1 MPSKIVQLLPKLAS
15 GLALSRITFECYC
28 YLAIE
33 NNYPPSITIPHD
45 FQSFDFCVKISS
57 PCENNYP
64 SRTSAPQAKNFG
76 VLYENKYTETKIW
89 RKSPHF
95 LEILW
100 FCVKI
105 STLKME
111 KIMVLCENKYTKK
124 KIGAKLQFF
133 LTFCVKITIPNT
145 FQILNFL
152 WK

>member
-1 MPSKIVQLLPKLAS
+1 MKDARLLK
-15 GLALSRITFECYC
+15 

-45 FQSFDFCVKISS
+45 FQSLDFCVKISS

-64 SRTSAPQAKNFG
+64 SHTSAPQAKNFG

-95 LEILW
+95 LEILR

-105 STLKME
+105 STP
-111 KIMVLCENKYTKK
+111 KIERTTVMDDLYNRLNKPSRPENPKSD
-124 KIGAKLQFF
+124 
-133 LTFCVKITIPNT
+133 
-145 FQILNFL
+145 
-152 WK
+152 